1 MTNKLFEVMAM
12 FLVTIPAAAQTATPN
27 TRPRASDLGLKVG
40 ILPTAAD
47 KIARHMRTGRFVRDA
62 EGNPDL
68 ALALRVK
75 TCCSH
80 GAGCGGTFVA

>member
-1 MTNKLFEVMAM
+1 
-12 FLVTIPAAAQTATPN
+12 
-27 TRPRASDLGLKVG
+27 
-40 ILPTAAD
+40 
-47 KIARHMRTGRFVRDA
+47 MRTSRILGDA

-80 GAGCGGTFVA
+80 GAGCGGKKPSSCEHRISRFFSLLLAQSALVVW